1 MTFNNKTVFTPQSS
15 PIPVPTAYGKAP
27 PKYSPP
33 SDVRSIVLDPSGV
46 DPITTLTLTSTVP
59 GNTPTPMPTNTSI
72 YPTEYFK
79 TAVNDIIEAITFL
92 TAPISYEPET
102 VILHIVE
109 LR

>member
-1 MTFNNKTVFTPQSS
+1 MTYNNKTAFTPQSS
-15 PIPVPTAYGKAP
+15 TVPAPTADGKAA
-27 PKYSPP
+27 PKCSPP
-33 SDVRSIVLDPSGV
+33 LDVRSIFLDPSGI
-46 DPITTLTLTSTVP
+46 DPITILVLTSTVP

-79 TAVNDIIEAITFL
+79 TAVNDIIEAVTFL

-102 VILHIVE
+102 VLLHLVE